1 MNDDKIK
8 KNYSKKIKLFEKYNQ
23 YYYEKSKPLITDQE
37 FDKFKN
43 EIIQLEK
50 KYPFLKNN
58 ELSQKRTKKMPIFHD
73 LTMMT
78 ERMSMKSI
86 HLCFTF
92 NV

>member
-50 KYPFLKNN
+50 NILF
-58 ELSQKRTKKMPIFHD
+58 
-73 LTMMT
+73 
-78 ERMSMKSI
+78 
-86 HLCFTF
+86 
-92 NV
+92 